1 MNALGSSF
9 YSIQPR
15 TESGKDPGSPDS
27 ISASA
32 VYNAASFSAGKGM
45 EEAVNELLKFSRQL
59 SVTSSLEVLAP
70 EIARGAVDILQASFS
85 RVLVMLPNHTLVCV
99 AYYEHSSTGGAVNPG
114 DTVPAPAQLLY
125 QRAVLNTAPVFFRRE
140 GAGLTPAERRVM
152 GMAKATNL
160 CLAPMRL
167 NTDPVGLLVLGQDE
181 ENNGLARLEEKK
193 HLIGFLAE
201 QAAAALYRVS
211 LSGRLRANQL
221 ETVLALAKALEAR
234 DIHTAGHGQRMT
246 ELSERVA
253 IRLGCSVM
261 DLETIRW
268 AALLHDIG
276 KIGIPDDILQRP
288 GPLSTEEWIKMRKHP
303 QIGAEIV
310 TNVSN
315 LADVAELIHDHH
327 ERYDGKGYPR
337 GLVGEEIP
345 LGARIIALVDAY
357 TAMTAGRVY
366 RPICT
371 HGEASAELK
380 RCSGSNYDPR
390 VVDAFL
396 SIYR

>member
-1 MNALGSSF
+1 MSALGSSF
-9 YSIQPR
+9 YSLQPR
-15 TESGKDPGSPDS
+15 TEGGKDSGSPES
-27 ISASA
+27 FSVPA
-32 VYNAASFSAGKGM
+32 VYKAVSLSAGKGM

-70 EIARGAVDILQASFS
+70 EIARGAVDILQASYS
-85 RVLVMLPNHTLVCV
+85 RVLIMLPNHTLVCM
-99 AYYEHSSTGGAVNPG
+99 ASYEHHSEGRAADPC
-114 DTVPAPAQLLY
+114 DTVPAPAQHLY

-140 GAGLTPAERRVM
+140 GAGLTPDERRVM
-152 GMAKATNL
+152 GLSKGINL

-167 NTDPVGLLVLGQDE
+167 NTDPVGLLVLGQAE
-181 ENNGLARLEEKK
+181 EKNGQARLEEKK
-193 HLIGFLAE
+193 YLIGFLAE
-201 QAAAALYRVS
+201 QAAAAIYRVS

-234 DIHTAGHGQRMT
+234 DVHTAGHGQRMT

-253 IRLGCSVM
+253 IRLDFSVAG
-261 DLETIRW
+261 LETIRW

-288 GPLSTEEWIKMRKHP
+288 GPLSSEEWIKMRKHP

-345 LGARIIALVDAY
+345 LGARIISLVDAY

-371 HGEASAELK
+371 HSEATAELK
-380 RCSGSNYDPR
+380 RCSGTNFDPT